1 MENTSLQYTLP
12 NENPEITPLI
22 SLASNMASQA
32 QYAESSLE
40 AIIKTF
46 ELTIESFASNNSEPY
61 HKSIALSSE
70 VVHSAI
76 DTAIK
81 ARSSEAEAL
90 SSALI
95 LAENILHRQQEHAQ
109 VLENDIRA
117 LYHHEEILRNNLVD
131 SNAASAYNPANPESQ
146 VLLDTLEKAR
156 NRSRQLE
163 LCQTKIAENQQNIEY
178 IKARQ
183 IVTQAK
189 IQDLEDRWL
198 IIQEK
203 TTSSNPP
210 VVELVPE
217 KQVIAKEKRVRKRK
231 RLRAQQN
238 TPDAGAEYNEEPK
251 KKKAVIWAYVKVLL
265 VALLLAFVIRA
276 YVFDITKVEGLSM
289 YPTLADNDNLITSK
303 ITYLLSEPE
312 RGDIIVFD
320 APDTAGEDYVKRVI
334 GLPNE
339 EITIERGMV
348 YINGELLD
356 EPYLDGVYTE
366 GDINM
371 VIPDGFYF
379 VMGDNREISRDS
391 RISDVGVI
399 SIDQIHGKVVLRIFP
414 FNRFGSVYQ

>member
-1 MENTSLQYTLP
+1 METTSLQYTLP

-46 ELTIESFASNNSEPY
+46 ELTMECFASSNSEPY
-61 HKSIALSSE
+61 HKPIALSAE

-81 ARSSEAEAL
+81 ARSSEDEAL
-90 SSALI
+90 SAALI

-131 SNAASAYNPANPESQ
+131 SNAASAYDPANPESQ

-189 IQDLEDRWL
+189 IQDLEDRWV

-203 TTSSNPP
+203 ATSINPP
-210 VVELVPE
+210 VVEPAAETSVM
-217 KQVIAKEKRVRKRK
+217 AKETRVRKKK
-231 RLRAQQN
+231 RLRVQQDN
-238 TPDAGAEYNEEPK
+238 PAAGAEDKEEPK

-348 YINGELLD
+348 YINGKLLD

-399 SIDQIHGKVVLRIFP
+399 SIDQIHGKVVLRLFP